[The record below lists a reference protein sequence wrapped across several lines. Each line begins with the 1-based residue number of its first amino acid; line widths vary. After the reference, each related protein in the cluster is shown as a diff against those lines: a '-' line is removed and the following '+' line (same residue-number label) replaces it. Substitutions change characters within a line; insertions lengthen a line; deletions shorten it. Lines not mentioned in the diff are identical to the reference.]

1 MAQHTMKTLRLA
13 RSSPESPPILSLETV
28 PKPTVKGAFVLVKI
42 HAASIQPSDK
52 MNAKGLFALT
62 TYPRIPGRDFSG
74 TVVDGPDD
82 LIGEPVYG
90 TGGPALGFTV
100 DGVHAEYC
108 LVPQE
113 AVVRKPESLSYL
125 QAASV
130 GVPFTTALLCL
141 QRARATKNDVVL
153 VLGATGA
160 VGSAAVQV
168 ANAIGC
174 RRVITASRRDI
185 TDVNVVKD
193 AALDAVAG
201 LTDEKGPD
209 VVIDTVGDISLMK
222 AALGVLAVKGRYAWI
237 AAPRGGAST
246 DLTFDMS
253 QTYRKEH
260 ELIGCNSL
268 NYSLANMTEMMREL
282 LVWFEDGKLATK
294 ADEEFVL
301 VSLDDAVDAYGKD
314 AGGKGV
320 LISISDQDPE
330 GRLFGTPY
338 IRNRIPSTV

>member
-1 MAQHTMKTLRLA
+1 MAQHSMKALRLA
-13 RSSPESPPILSLETV
+13 RSLPESPPTLSIETV
-28 PKPTVKGAFVLVKI
+28 PKPTVKPSHVLVKVL
-42 HAASIQPSDK
+42 ASSIQPSDK
-52 MNAKGLFALT
+52 LNAKGLFGMT

-90 TGGPALGFTV
+90 TSGPTLGFTI
-100 DGVHAEYC
+100 DGAHAEYC

-113 AVVRKPESLSYL
+113 AVVRKPETLSYL

-141 QRARATKNDVVL
+141 QRARATKDDVVL
-153 VLGATGA
+153 VLGATGT

-174 RRVITASRRDI
+174 RRVITASRRDV
-185 TDVNVVKD
+185 TDVNIAKD
-193 AALDAVAG
+193 AALDAVAR
-201 LTDEKGPD
+201 LTDGRGAD
-209 VVIDTVGDISLMK
+209 VVIDTVGDIGLMK
-222 AALGVLAVKGRYAWI
+222 AALDVLAVKGRYAWI

-246 DLTFDMS
+246 DLTFDIFQS
-253 QTYRKEH
+253 YRKEH

-268 NYSLANMTEMMREL
+268 NYSLENMNTMMREL
-282 LVWFEDGKLATK
+282 LVWFENGKLTAM

-301 VSLDDAVDAYGKD
+301 VSIDEAVDAYGKD
-314 AGGKGV
+314 AGGKRII
-320 LISISDQDPE
+320 ISISDRDPE
-330 GRLFGTPY
+330 GRLFGAPY
-338 IRNRIPSTV
+338 IKRRISSDG

>member
-1 MAQHTMKTLRLA
+1 MAHHSMKALRLT
-13 RSSPESPPILSLETV
+13 RSSLESLPTLSLEAV
-28 PKPTVKGAFVLVKI
+28 PKPTVKPGHVLVKI

-52 MNAKGLFALT
+52 MNAKGLFPMT

-90 TGGPALGFTV
+90 TGGPALGFTI

-113 AVVRKPESLSYL
+113 AVMRKPETLSYL

-130 GVPFTTALLCL
+130 GVPFTTALLCI
-141 QRARATKNDVVL
+141 QRARATKEDVVL

-174 RRVITASRRDI
+174 RRVITVSRRDI

-201 LTDEKGPD
+201 LTDGKGAD
-209 VVIDTVGDISLMK
+209 VVIDTVGDIRLMK

-237 AAPRGGAST
+237 AAPREGAST
-246 DLTFDMS
+246 DLTFDIFR
-253 QTYRKEH
+253 TYRKEH

-268 NYSLANMTEMMREL
+268 NYSVENMTEMMREL
-282 LVWFEDGKLATK
+282 LVWFEDGKLTTK

-301 VSLDDAVDAYGKD
+301 VSLDEAVDAYGKD
-314 AGGKGV
+314 TGGKAV
-320 LISISDQDPE
+320 LISISDHDPE
-330 GRLFGTPY
+330 GRLFGAPF
-338 IRNRIPSTV
+338 IRGRVSSAI